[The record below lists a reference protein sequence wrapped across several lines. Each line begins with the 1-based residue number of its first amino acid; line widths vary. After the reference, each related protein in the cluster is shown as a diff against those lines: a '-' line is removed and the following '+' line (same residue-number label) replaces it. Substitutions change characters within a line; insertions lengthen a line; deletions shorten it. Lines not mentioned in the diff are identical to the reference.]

1 MEGGLPM
8 VVYLDTLVLLNLLLD
23 YLLLLLTGRILG
35 NPLFRWK
42 LALAAAFGALYA
54 ALPLL
59 FPTHTYLQHPLV
71 ILGVGALMVLIAYG
85 SAPRLLRSVLIFYAL
100 SAALGG
106 GLYAL
111 RLMGVGPVTLDLKAI
126 LFFAAIAYCV
136 LSLAGRKL
144 ARHGPGELQEVV
156 IRLGERSTRFTA
168 LVDSGNTLSDP
179 MTGKGVLVAEGDHL
193 RSLLPP
199 EVDYSRPAQCFP
211 ILQDPKRFRL
221 LPYRSV
227 GVDQGLL
234 LAVRADSVRVNG
246 QDLGPRLVALSPT
259 PVSDSGNY
267 QALISME

>member
-1 MEGGLPM
+1 M
-8 VVYLDTLVLLNLLLD
+8 VV
-23 YLLLLLTGRILG
+23 
-35 NPLFRWK
+35 
-42 LALAAAFGALYA
+42 
-54 ALPLL
+54 
-59 FPTHTYLQHPLV
+59 
-71 ILGVGALMVLIAYG
+71 
-85 SAPRLLRSVLIFYAL
+85 
-100 SAALGG
+100 
-106 GLYAL
+106 
-111 RLMGVGPVTLDLKAI
+111 
-126 LFFAAIAYCV
+126 
-136 LSLAGRKL
+136 
-144 ARHGPGELQEVV
+144 
-156 IRLGERSTRFTA
+156 RLGERSTRFTA

-211 ILQDPKRFRL
+211 TLRDPKRFRL